1 MKIGEFFV
9 KNDYITKQALDDAL
23 ELQEQNKDKRLGE
36 LLVDMGAVLK
46 EDLSKY
52 VFNFM
57 ENVVD
62 ANLADAADW
71 LDQDGVDALFDK
83 YCMRSNLY

>member
-1 MKIGEFFV
+1 MKIGEYFV
-9 KNDYITKQALDDAL
+9 KNDYITQQALDDAL
-23 ELQEQNKDKRLGE
+23 ELQKQNKDKRLGE

-57 ENVVD
+57 ENVEN
-62 ANLADAADW
+62 ANLSDAADW
-71 LDQDGVDALFDK
+71 LDQDDVDALFDK
-83 YCMRSNLY
+83 YRPEH

>member
-9 KNDYITKQALDDAL
+9 KNNYITQQALDDAL

-52 VFNFM
+52 IFNFM
-57 ENVVD
+57 ENAVD
-62 ANLADAADW
+62 ANLADATDW
-71 LDQDGVDALFDK
+71 LDQDGADALFDK
-83 YCMRSNLY
+83 YRLSVNID